1 MEKHVAGND
10 LDLFMKK
17 VPAKKNELEGLPD
30 EVMRE
35 LNAHRDLYVKD
46 PEAAHIWDPIVIGVE
61 GGPVR
66 NLLLTYTG
74 RKSGRK
80 LQTVLQYYT
89 YFGKYAIVASR
100 GGTVDHPFWYKNLVE
115 NPECKIQVAS
125 FASTAT
131 ARTLEGDERA
141 NWWPLITKEQ
151 PEQIKYQTRT
161 TRIIP
166 VVVLD
171 LPK

>member
-1 MEKHVAGND
+1 MAGKD
-10 LDLFMKK
+10 LDTFMKK
-17 VPAKKNELEGLPD
+17 EPGAKDELEGLPD
-30 EVMRE
+30 QVMRE
-35 LNAHRDLYVKD
+35 LNAHRDLYRTD
-46 PEAAHIWDPIVIGVE
+46 PEKAHIWDPIVIGVE
-61 GGPVR
+61 GGPCR

-89 YFGKYAIVASR
+89 YFGLHAIVASR

-115 NPECKIQVAS
+115 KPDCEIQIAS
-125 FASTAT
+125 FRSPAT
-131 ARTLEGDERA
+131 ARTLEGAERA
-141 NWWPLITKEQ
+141 KWWPLITKEQ
-151 PEQIKYQTRT
+151 PEQKKYEART
-161 TRIIP
+161 SRIIP